1 MSVIP
6 KRVII
11 RTKTFYDMGL
21 SDCKNKIGIEMS
33 KAKNLLINNQDQN
46 HKLDKGAGGWNFNN
60 TSVLIKHLCS
70 GNILI
75 FRINAILETLTTNS
89 TRPV

>member
-46 HKLDKGAGGWNFNN
+46 HKLDKGGWSEF
-60 TSVLIKHLCS
+60 
-70 GNILI
+70 
-75 FRINAILETLTTNS
+75 
-89 TRPV
+89 